1 VACHIYR
8 VFPKYIHMEAD
19 CTPNTIYHVT
29 RYCGILVL
37 STVPYTR
44 GCPLITGSHEEIGIC
59 GIIGEAV
66 IYTDK
71 GKGQFVP
78 VLT

>member
-1 VACHIYR
+1 MYR
-8 VFPKYIHMEAD
+8 VFPKYLHMEAD

-44 GCPLITGSHEEIGIC
+44 GCPLLTESREDIGIY
-59 GIIGEAV
+59 GILGEAV
-66 IYTDK
+66 IYTYEDK
-71 GKGQFVP
+71 VVP